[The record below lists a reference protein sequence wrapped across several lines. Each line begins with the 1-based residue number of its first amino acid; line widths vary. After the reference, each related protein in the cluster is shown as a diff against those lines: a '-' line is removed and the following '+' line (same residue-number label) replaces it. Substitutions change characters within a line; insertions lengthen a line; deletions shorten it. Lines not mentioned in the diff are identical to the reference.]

1 MPLYFYDGP
10 VKCFE
15 QTVTSHWRGST
26 YAKTERKAR
35 SNLAHQYKRETRRSV
50 TSKITLPGELVV
62 IEDKQKEAR

>member
-15 QTVTSHWRGST
+15 QIVTSHWRGST
-26 YAKTERKAR
+26 CAKSEKKAR

-50 TSKITLPGELVV
+50 ASKITLPGELVV
-62 IEDKQKEAR
+62 IDDNRKETR